1 MEKLNN
7 LSLPVAILIS
17 SVILGAFS
25 YAIFERQ
32 LEIQQ
37 DTKALQDAKEYI
49 GKRKI
54 ECYEI
59 LEKERKQFG
68 NAVNVKYFEP
78 NSNPYEDLDHNDSCV
93 VEYLDKETGK
103 SFFKS
108 Y

>member
-1 MEKLNN
+1 MNKLNK
-7 LSLPVAILIS
+7 LSLSFTILIS
-17 SVILGAFS
+17 CIILGAFF

-32 LEIQQ
+32 Q
-37 DTKALQDAKEYI
+37 DAKAVQDAKEYI
-49 GKRKI
+49 GKRKT

-68 NAVNVKYFEP
+68 NAVDVKYFERS
-78 NSNPYEDLDHNDSCV
+78 SNPYEDAGHNDSCV